1 MNGNKFSGLSLT
13 VIALLLVAIVGTG
26 VYAYYASGS
35 TGTATVTTSEYIVKV
50 NNADS
55 VGNGEFV
62 ITLNG
67 EGSDDDV
74 IAPGE
79 YVAVPITIDT
89 TGSDVNVTYSV
100 QAAYTSDAAT
110 AQITNLKICK
120 TQPAVDGT
128 CTNAVEFN
136 GTTNVSIYEDVA
148 LSKNATANPV
158 IYLTW
163 AYGDENS
170 VDADNADQND
180 TASIVFTVDAEQVLV
195 GIDNQIRG

>member
-62 ITLNG
+62 ITLDRNT
-67 EGSDDDV
+67 

-79 YVAVPITIDT
+79 YVAVPVTIDT

-100 QAAYTSDAAT
+100 QAAYTSAAAT

-120 TQPAVDGT
+120 TQPANDGT
-128 CTNAVEFN
+128 CANAVDFN

>member
-120 TQPAVDGT
+120 TQPANDGT
-128 CTNAVEFN
+128 CANAVDFN

>member
-62 ITLNG
+62 ITLDRNT
-67 EGSDDDV
+67 

-100 QAAYTSDAAT
+100 QAAYTSAAAT

-120 TQPAVDGT
+120 TQPANDGT
-128 CTNAVEFN
+128 CANAVDFN